1 VQIVFTEDTG
11 VDARGKHLNQ
21 YGVIRDIVQSHVL
34 QVLAL
39 FAMEQPVSLSA
50 EDIRDEKVKRRP
62 LASEAFVGFAVV
74 TNFWRTLFWVEKDSL
89 HFSKSCEL
97 EYC

>member
-1 VQIVFTEDTG
+1 MQIVFTEDTG

-50 EDIRDEKVKRRP
+50 EDIRDEKVGR
-62 LASEAFVGFAVV
+62 
-74 TNFWRTLFWVEKDSL
+74 
-89 HFSKSCEL
+89 KS
-97 EYC
+97 